1 MRILCFGDSN
11 TYGYDSRTGSDGR
24 YPGEARWVDLLA
36 RMTGW
41 TVQNRGENGRQ
52 IPRTPHTLAQAQRM
66 LRANRSADLV
76 VVMLGTNDLL
86 QGATASDTAA
96 RMERFLTEIKP
107 LCCRILLI
115 APPPMAFGQWVTEEA
130 LIRTSAQLGAA
141 YAAAAANVGVDFAD
155 AASWNVALCYDGVH
169 FSESGNNSFAQGL
182 HGHLQTMGFR

>member
-1 MRILCFGDSN
+1 MGILCFGDSN

-24 YPGEARWVDLLA
+24 YPPEARWVDLLA

-52 IPRTPHTLAQAQRM
+52 IPFTPHTLAQAQRM

-86 QGATASDTAA
+86 QGATVSDTAA

-107 LCCRILLI
+107 LCRRVLLI
-115 APPPMAFGQWVTEEA
+115 APPPLQPGQWVTEA
-130 LIRTSAQLGAA
+130 MLIRASAQLGAA
-141 YAAAAANVGVDFAD
+141 YANAAANVGVDFAD
-155 AASWNVALCYDGVH
+155 AAAWHVEICYDGVH
-169 FSESGNNSFAQGL
+169 FSESGNRTFAQGL
-182 HGHLQTMGFR
+182 REHLQRMGF